1 VRTRRLAR
9 ALACVLAGM
18 LVSSPAARAQ
28 DPSAAETAELINNL
42 LGTLLGFRDL
52 TGAEL
57 QQEVAELG
65 GVPFRKEV
73 PLEYMSRRELAAYLA
88 ELMDAEYP
96 ESRALTD
103 QRTLVGFDLLSP
115 ETDLRALRA
124 KVLEE
129 NVAGFYDERPG
140 RKRLYAVSEDER
152 LTPSNQLV
160 LAHELRHALQDQYVD
175 VHATLPAAV
184 GDYDDRRIA
193 FLSLLEG
200 DATLVMER
208 FLIAR
213 LGIGGETG
221 TPDLTDLSLP
231 APPVP
236 GVPPVVRDQLVMP
249 YVAGRDLARAIL
261 KARGLE
267 GLRQAWARPPKS
279 TEQVLHPDKYAGDE
293 APRPVDLSYQPSG
306 ATLLNDGVLG
316 ELLARTLLEEET
328 EAAASQGWGGDR
340 YRVWDVGG
348 RTLLVWRS
356 LWDTPKD
363 ADEFLAAAL
372 ARFGRRLPSQGRRH
386 GFALFGRD
394 AWSYGLGTHAGGVV
408 LVSSDDA
415 AALERALLWH
425 GR

>member
-1 VRTRRLAR
+1 MTRRLLALLTA
-9 ALACVLAGM
+9 ALASALLAG
-18 LVSSPAARAQ
+18 PPARAQ

-42 LGTLLGFRDL
+42 LGSLLGFRDL
-52 TGAEL
+52 SGAEL
-57 QQEVAELG
+57 QEEVAELG
-65 GVPFRKEV
+65 GVPFRREV
-73 PLEYMSRRELAAYLA
+73 PLEYMSRRELGAYLK
-88 ELMDAEYP
+88 ELMDSEYP
-96 ESRALTD
+96 EARAKTD

-115 ETDLRALRA
+115 DTDLRAPRA

-140 RKRLYAVSEDER
+140 RKRLYAVSEDQR

-160 LAHELRHALQDQYVD
+160 LAHELRHALQDQYAD
-175 VHATLPAAV
+175 VHGALPASV

-208 FLIAR
+208 FLVAR
-213 LGIGGETG
+213 LPGVGGDAG
-221 TPDLTDLSLP
+221 MPDLSDLSLP

-261 KARGLE
+261 KAQGLG
-267 GLRQAWARPPKS
+267 GLKEAWSRPPRS
-279 TEQVLHPDKYAGDE
+279 TEQVLHPERYAEGE
-293 APRPVDLSYQPSG
+293 EPRPVDLAYVPPR
-306 ATLLNDGVLG
+306 ATPLNEGVLG
-316 ELLARTLLEEET
+316 ELLVRTLLEDAT
-328 EAAASQGWGGDR
+328 PQAASEGWGGDR
-340 YRVWDVGG
+340 YRVWDLGG

-356 LWDTPKD
+356 VWDTPRD
-363 ADEFLAAAL
+363 AEEFLAAAL
-372 ARFGRRLPSQGRRH
+372 ARFGRRLSSQGRLH
-386 GFALFGRD
+386 GFAVFGRG
-394 AWSYGLGTHAGGVV
+394 AWSYALGTQAGGVV

-415 AALERALLWH
+415 DALERAVAWH